1 MQVVES
7 TAEAHGCTATVAWL
21 ETPYGP
27 TINDKGMVSMLEDVA
42 GRVLGEGKFNRV
54 APGMPAEDFSFFT
67 GTHLIRLTGM
77 SDAWADQSA
86 DTHSPLQ
93 LCVLIRTCSHKHV

>member
-1 MQVVES
+1 MMTHDNHRRQCDVIAQVVKS
-7 TAEAHGCTATVAWL
+7 TAEAHGCSATVSWL

-42 GRVLGEGKFNRV
+42 GQVLGEGKFNRV

-67 GTHLIRLTGM
+67 GTHDL
-77 SDAWADQSA
+77 SD
-86 DTHSPLQ
+86 
-93 LCVLIRTCSHKHV
+93 RHV